1 MAFVVV
7 VVVFHLLLLRPTASG
22 STVRTS
28 LSNSNQSG
36 TSSQS
41 IGNRVPTTST
51 APIPTGRLE
60 GRFPSSNA
68 PLPVLRRRE
77 RSCPERGAFVDPWKK
92 RSIDDMNRRN
102 PSGPH
107 SSSTSV
113 ASSTGGRVGPS
124 ETLLFFLHS
133 FYLSGRM
140 SAAHICWIEG
150 ITPDP
155 PG

>member
-1 MAFVVV
+1 MAIVV

-28 LSNSNQSG
+28 LSNSNESG

-41 IGNRVPTTST
+41 IGSRVPTTST
-51 APIPTGRLE
+51 AWIPTGRLLA
-60 GRFPSSNA
+60 RFPSSNA
-68 PLPVLRRRE
+68 PLRVLRRRG

-92 RSIDDMNRRN
+92 RSIDDVNRRN
-102 PSGPH
+102 PCGPR

-124 ETLLFFLHS
+124 ETLPLSLHS
-133 FYLSGRM
+133 LYLSGRM

>member
-1 MAFVVV
+1 MIV

-28 LSNSNQSG
+28 LSNSNESG

-41 IGNRVPTTST
+41 IGSRVPTTST
-51 APIPTGRLE
+51 GWIPTGRLVA
-60 GRFPSSNA
+60 RFPSSNA
-68 PLPVLRRRE
+68 PLRVLRRRE
-77 RSCPERGAFVDPWKK
+77 RSCPRRGAFVDPPRK
-92 RSIDDMNRRN
+92 RSIDDVNRRN
-102 PSGPH
+102 PFARH

-113 ASSTGGRVGPS
+113 ASSTGGRVGVS
-124 ETLLFFLHS
+124 ETLLLFPDSSNFP
-133 FYLSGRM
+133 GRM
-140 SAAHICWIEG
+140 LAAHICWIEG